1 MKATKYIL
9 ALALLAWPATAAAS
23 DIGQAREVSV
33 PAAQRVH
40 LVATEKV
47 QTWVSP
53 RTFSSRQGY
62 TYLLV
67 DLYRKG
73 QWLRTAW
80 HECVAFGYG
89 PGFAFRV
96 STCGDP
102 TPVRLRYRSFEGR
115 VPFTLVFKGGR
126 D

>member
-9 ALALLAWPATAAAS
+9 ALALLAWPAAAAAS
-23 DIGQAREVSV
+23 DLGQAREVSV

-40 LVATEKV
+40 LVATEKT

-53 RTFSSRQGY
+53 RTFSSRQGF
-62 TYLLV
+62 THLV
-67 DLYRKG
+67 ADVYQGRR
-73 QWLRTAW
+73 WIRSAW

-89 PGFAFRV
+89 PGFAFRI

-102 TPVRLRYRSFEGR
+102 TPVRIRYRAFEGK
-115 VPFTLVFKGGR
+115 VPFTLVFWGGR
-126 D
+126 G